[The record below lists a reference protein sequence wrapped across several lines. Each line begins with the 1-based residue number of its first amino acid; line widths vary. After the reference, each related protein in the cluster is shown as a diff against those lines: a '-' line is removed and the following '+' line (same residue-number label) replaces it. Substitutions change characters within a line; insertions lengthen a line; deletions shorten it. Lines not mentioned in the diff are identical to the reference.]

1 MDMSKVKRIKRAR
14 RHRRVRK
21 RVSGSAAR
29 PRLCVFRS
37 LQHIY
42 AQIIDDDT
50 GATLASASSVKEC
63 KGGYGGNRAAAEKVG
78 AALADAAKAK
88 NIEAVIFDR
97 GGYKYHGRIAA
108 LADAARKG
116 GLKF

>member
-1 MDMSKVKRIKRAR
+1 MDLSKVKRIKRAL
-14 RHRRVRK
+14 RHRRVCK
-21 RVSGSAAR
+21 RFSGSAAK

-42 AQIIDDDT
+42 AQIVDDDT
-50 GATLASASSVKEC
+50 GATLASASSVSAC
-63 KGGYGGNRAAAEKVG
+63 KGEYGGNTKAAEKVG
-78 AALADAAKAK
+78 AALAELAKSK
-88 NIEAVIFDR
+88 SIEAVVFDR
-97 GGYKYHGRIAA
+97 GGYQYHGRVAA